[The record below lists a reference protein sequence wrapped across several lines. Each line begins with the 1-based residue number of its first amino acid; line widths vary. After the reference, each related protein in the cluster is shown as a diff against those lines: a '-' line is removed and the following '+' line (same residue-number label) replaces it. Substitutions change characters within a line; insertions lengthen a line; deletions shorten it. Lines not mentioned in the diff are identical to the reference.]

1 MFRQKI
7 NNSIL
12 KRSLQARRCMFHTQ
26 PPKQPPSS
34 KRLIR
39 NKPGVRDSSSTTCA
53 TTNTTT
59 TTARQ
64 ALQDKWIGG
73 MPVLSKEAFRDALP
87 IIGNGAYLVRAIFCS
102 GNESCKTTTP
112 NSFRHKTTLSNS
124 FFRFS
129 TVLTFFYFPQSS
141 RN

>member
-1 MFRQKI
+1 MLRQKI
-7 NNSIL
+7 NTSIL
-12 KRSLQARRCMFHTQ
+12 KRSLQSRRCMFHTQ

-34 KRLIR
+34 QRLIR
-39 NKPGVRDSSSTTCA
+39 NKPGVRDSSSTTTCA
-53 TTNTTT
+53 TTNTT

-87 IIGNGAYLVRAIFCS
+87 IIGNGAYLVRAIVAVQNDNLARLVTKRLCR
-102 GNESCKTTTP
+102 N
-112 NSFRHKTTLSNS
+112 

-129 TVLTFFYFPQSS
+129 IVLTLVSLSS
-141 RN
+141 TTPN